1 MGDDITLAPVHVHLE
16 MTGLGIPVLPLV
28 HLPLPQRCLGLGD
41 DVQHSGQIGLRSRTA
56 QQGGGEDRTGAVPL
70 QLGQQLLVLL
80 RGQVQSGE
88 HVWPPLPGASELLLA
103 PPALHLTVVA
113 SEQLFGDGHIVP
125 HLRPGVLGILQQAVP
140 MAFIFIAGGIGQN
153 PRHQAAHCV
162 GHRHGGNLP
171 PGEHKV
177 PQGDLLIHIAV
188 DESLVNALIVA
199 AHQNQVLMVT
209 GQPFGVCLGEG
220 LAAGGQ
226 VDGASRAVGVSDMLP
241 ALIERVGLH
250 HSTAAAAVGRIVRL
264 MVLVERIIADI
275 RRLDL
280 DKALVLCA
288 PDDAF
293 AHDRVDHLGKQRH
306 NVDFHSIR
314 PSILST

>member
-1 MGDDITLAPVHVHLE
+1 
-16 MTGLGIPVLPLV
+16 
-28 HLPLPQRCLGLGD
+28 
-41 DVQHSGQIGLRSRTA
+41 
-56 QQGGGEDRTGAVPL
+56 
-70 QLGQQLLVLL
+70 
-80 RGQVQSGE
+80 
-88 HVWPPLPGASELLLA
+88 
-103 PPALHLTVVA
+103 
-113 SEQLFGDGHIVP
+113 
-125 HLRPGVLGILQQAVP
+125 

-250 HSTAAAAVGRIVRL
+250 HSTAAAAVGVVVHL
-264 MVLVERIIADI
+264 ALLVEGVVPNLVGVDTQDI
-275 RRLDL
+275 PLLSPAQNRLGEC
-280 DKALVLCA
+280 V
-288 PDDAF
+288 
-293 AHDRVDHLGKQRH
+293 AHCVGKQSH
-306 NVDFHSIR
+306 DVDAVHAVTS
-314 PSILST
+314 LQ